1 MQVLGN
7 VSDAGKKGGWM
18 GVGPFLSRVD
28 SDPVS
33 AQLDGPVGGATTRMP
48 VDRVLVSVF
57 SP

>member
-1 MQVLGN
+1 
-7 VSDAGKKGGWM
+7 M

-33 AQLDGPVGGATTRMP
+33 AQLDGPVSGATTRMP